1 MSDKKIFKDLE
12 GILDWVKKQEQKN
25 NVGLKVKT
33 QKQRN
38 NVYLH
43 KFLKFLNFEFQ
54 TDRPVIKFL

>member
-38 NVYLH
+38 TVYLH